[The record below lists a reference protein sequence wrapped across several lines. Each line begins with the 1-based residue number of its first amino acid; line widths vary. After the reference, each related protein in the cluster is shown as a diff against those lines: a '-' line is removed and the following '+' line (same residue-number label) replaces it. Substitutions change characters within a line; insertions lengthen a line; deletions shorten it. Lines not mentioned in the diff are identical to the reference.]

1 MIIAVDFDGTLHTGE
16 FPAIG
21 EPAKDVAE
29 YMQKLHEDGH
39 YIIIWTCRC
48 DQKLVEAINWLI
60 DNNIPFNRINDH
72 CPEHAG
78 QYPTN
83 PRKVYA
89 HLYVDDRQVGP
100 LPSWRDI
107 YMYASKVEMEYQSR
121 KLFKE

>member
-21 EPAKDVAE
+21 EPAQDVAE

-39 YIIIWTCRC
+39 CLIIWTCRC
-48 DQKLVEAINWLI
+48 DQKLIEAINWLI
-60 DNNIPFNRINDH
+60 DKGIPFDRINDH

-89 HLYVDDRQVGP
+89 DLYVDDKQVGP
-100 LPSWRDI
+100 LPAWNDI
-107 YMYASKVEMEYQSR
+107 YSYVSKQQVILAASE
-121 KLFKE
+121 